1 MCRYGHLQGSWSQF
15 LLGDN
20 IEPEY
25 GVSLMKTW
33 GTSRPKIY
41 SLNSKLSCKLFI
53 GRSLLYLYT
62 DRCFEKIK
70 PVSYDNLNLCA
81 LKLLR
86 WNESYLRNLGCPS
99 LLTDLFFNSE
109 IRCLCL
115 GVDPMRCTSQYILQ
129 GAF

>member
-25 GVSLMKTW
+25 GVSLRQTW

-41 SLNSKLSCKLFI
+41 TLNSKLSRKLFM

-62 DRCFEKIK
+62 DHYFEKIK
-70 PVSYDNLNLCA
+70 PVSYDNFNLCA

-86 WNESYLRNLGCPS
+86 WCMSYLRELGCPS
-99 LLTDLFFNSE
+99 LLAGSFLNSE
-109 IRCLCL
+109 IQCLCL
-115 GVDPMRCTSQYILQ
+115 GVAPIRGTSEYILQ
-129 GAF
+129 GVC